1 MIQQSTTLIGLTN
14 PSTFH
19 ISNWSWIWR
28 VATMDAQGP
37 WIHDRLAP
45 LSSQAQMAAAW
56 PMMPHDAEQSHVAI
70 CHVHLSCAYTTT
82 VPLLPRSKKALLRL
96 GPSRQLCW
104 HHSCL
109 LAHRG
114 KDLRS
119 WLGAGETDRWRVK
132 SWCRFVISTVMLTE
146 TLTAGLLA
154 AYSMIQYDLS
164 YESLGFQEILGRICH
179 FCSLLVSPACTALL
193 LAFFFLSKG

>member
-132 SWCRFVISTVMLTE
+132 SWCRFVVMIWGHDLARWCSLRHWQPDYLQ
-146 TLTAGLLA
+146 LTAWFSTIWA
-154 AYSMIQYDLS
+154 MNPSDS
-164 YESLGFQEILGRICH
+164 KRFWVESATFVLY
-179 FCSLLVSPACTALL
+179 
-193 LAFFFLSKG
+193 